1 MAEAIENNLRKVII
15 EQTPTNP
22 MYYEKMSVLLDEI
35 IKLRNSETLN
45 YQLYLQQI
53 IALSTKVKKPET
65 TAYPSA
71 INTAAK
77 RALFDNLGQNEGLAV
92 ELDKNVRK
100 TKQPG
105 FREHRQ
111 KSRAVRIAIKDVLAN
126 FGITDEEETH
136 RIFDLIKNQEEY

>member
-1 MAEAIENNLRKVII
+1 
-15 EQTPTNP
+15 

-35 IKLRNSETLN
+35 IKQRNSEKLN

-65 TAYPSA
+65 TAYPYT

-77 RALFDNLGQNEGLAV
+77 RALYDN
-92 ELDKNVRK
+92 LDKNEKLAVALDENVRR

-111 KSRAVRIAIKDVLAN
+111 KSKAVRIAIENVLAN
-126 FGITDEEETH
+126 FGITNEEKTH
-136 RIFDLIKNQEEY
+136 RIFDLVKNQDEY